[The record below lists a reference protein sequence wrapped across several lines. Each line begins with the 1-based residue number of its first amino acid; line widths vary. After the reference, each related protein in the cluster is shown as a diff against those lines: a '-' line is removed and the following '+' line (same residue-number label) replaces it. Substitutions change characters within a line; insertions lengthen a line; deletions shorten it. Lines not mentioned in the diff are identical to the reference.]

1 MNRRGVIL
9 GLLLLAGVGSAQKLN
24 PVQWSVEPQQTAAP
38 PGSKVVCL
46 LTARLDQGW
55 HLYAL
60 NVPKPI
66 ISTGIR
72 IGENAAIASVEIY
85 QPKPHTAFDPNFGFQ
100 VDSYEGQAV
109 FRIEL
114 GLAKDAPSGPLEIKF
129 LTRFQACN
137 AKMCLPPRRVES
149 AATLLIDAAA
159 QPAGGAPLPPGYTL
173 YDPNARPAASGSAP
187 TAQASGGLLGFI
199 LVAFGFGL
207 AAIFTPCVFP
217 MIPITVS
224 YFLNKPAGSRARSL
238 ADALLFSLG
247 IVVLFSALGLAATA
261 VLGPFGVV
269 QLGSNVWV
277 NGFVTLVFLAFG
289 LSLLGAFEITIPSG
303 VLTRLTMA
311 SQGGGILGTLLMG
324 LTFSLSAFAC
334 VGPFVGTLLAAS
346 VSGGG
351 ARPFAGMLAFAIGL
365 ATPFFF
371 VALFPSYLKRMPRSG
386 GWMERVKVVMG
397 FLVLAAMFKYLSDV
411 DQVMQWN
418 LLTRE
423 RFLAAWM
430 VLFGL
435 AGLYLLGILRLRGSD
450 PGDAPG
456 TARLLTG
463 AAFVALAVSLLPG
476 LNGARLGELD
486 AYVPPPAA
494 STLAATGDYR
504 AALAQARSEGKRVLV
519 SFTGHACTNCRW
531 MESNMF
537 PRPEIAAALKEYVLV
552 ELYTNGTDAA
562 SEQNQ
567 ALENTKFSTVAIPYY
582 AILDPDEKVV
592 ASFPGLTRDAGEFLR
607 FLRSGGQ

>member
-1 MNRRGVIL
+1 VNRRAVVL
-9 GLLLLAGVGSAQKLN
+9 GFLLLAAVASAQKLN
-24 PVQWSVEPQQTAAP
+24 PVEWSVEPQQAAP
-38 PGSKVVCL
+38 PGSKAVYML
-46 LTARLDQGW
+46 AARLDAGW

-66 ISTGIR
+66 IPTSIR
-72 IGENAAIASVEIY
+72 IGENAAIASVDVY
-85 QPKPHTAFDPNFGFQ
+85 QPKPRTIFDPNFGFN

-109 FRIEL
+109 FRVEL
-114 GLAKDAPSGPLEIKF
+114 GLAKDAPAGPLQISF

-149 AATLLIDAAA
+149 AATLLIDPAA
-159 QPAGGAPLPPGYTL
+159 QPAVVAPLPPGYTL

-187 TAQASGGLLGFI
+187 PAQASGGLLGFI

-224 YFLNKPAGSRARSL
+224 YFLNKPAGARGRSL

-261 VLGPFGVV
+261 ILGPFGVV

-277 NGFVTLVFLAFG
+277 NAFVAAVFLAFG
-289 LSLLGAFEITIPSG
+289 LSLLGAFEINIPPA

-311 SQGGGILGTLLMG
+311 SQGGGMLGTLLMG

-371 VALFPSYLKRMPRSG
+371 LALFPSYLKRMPRSG
-386 GWMERVKVVMG
+386 GWLERVKVVMG

-423 RFLAAWM
+423 RFLAVWI

-435 AGLYLLGILRLRGSD
+435 AGLYLLGLLRLRGSNPD
-450 PGDAPG
+450 DAPG
-456 TARLLTG
+456 VTRLLAG
-463 AAFVALAVSLLPG
+463 AAFLALAVSLLPG
-476 LNGARLGELD
+476 LSGARLGELD
-486 AYVPPPAA
+486 AYVPPSAA
-494 STLAATGDYR
+494 STHAATGDYH
-504 AALAQARSEGKRVLV
+504 AALAQARSEGKRVFV

-531 MESNMF
+531 MEANMF
-537 PRPEIAAALKEYVLV
+537 PRPEIAAALKDYVLV
-552 ELYTNGTDAA
+552 ELYTDGTDAA
-562 SEQNQ
+562 SERNQ

-592 ASFPGLTRDAGEFLR
+592 ASFPGLTRDPGEFLR
-607 FLRSGGQ
+607 FLRAGGQ